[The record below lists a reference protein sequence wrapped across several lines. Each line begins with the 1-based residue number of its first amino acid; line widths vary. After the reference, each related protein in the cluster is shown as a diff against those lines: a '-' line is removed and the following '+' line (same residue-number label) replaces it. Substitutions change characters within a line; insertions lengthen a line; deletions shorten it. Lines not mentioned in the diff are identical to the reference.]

1 MGHSQAGKVHN
12 HERILRIAARMFR
25 EKGLEGLSIATL
37 MQKAGLSHGGFYKHF
52 TSRDDLLTQALK
64 IALAEADE
72 PEKYVKYLAPVE
84 PGEMTFDTYV
94 RAYLGKIHRDDPGSA
109 CAVGTLVSD
118 AGRAGKDVK
127 DLYTARVQK
136 NLAGLIALM
145 GGTPGESGRSA
156 ALVVFSALVGSF
168 ALARAISDRTLSDDL
183 LKAVQ
188 DFVLTG
194 FSPARHKRTKKT
206 PRLVRSSRGG
216 SQSRKA

>member
-1 MGHSQAGKVHN
+1 MGHSQASKVHN

-37 MQKAGLSHGGFYKHF
+37 MQKSGLTHGGFYKHF

-64 IALAEADE
+64 IAFAEPDD
-72 PEKYVKYLAPVE
+72 PEKYVKYLATIE
-84 PGEMTFDTYV
+84 PGEITFDMFV
-94 RAYLGKIHRDDPGSA
+94 RAYLGKIHRDDPSSA

-118 AGRAGKDVK
+118 VGRAGKDVK
-127 DLYTARVQK
+127 DLYTARVKK
-136 NLAGLIALM
+136 NLEGLIALM
-145 GGTPGESGRSA
+145 SGPRGKRDKSA
-156 ALVVFSALVGSF
+156 ALVVFSALVGAF

-194 FSPARHKRTKKT
+194 FSPARHKRTKRT
-206 PRLVRSSRGG
+206 PRAVRSSQGG
-216 SQSRKA
+216 SLSRKA